1 MKKVFGNTSGLKA
14 AQLNDI
20 ETLYRCKIPPE
31 SVASPQLVEAL
42 CRLSHDIRR
51 QIGVLAERSG
61 KIAYVVIGD
70 HKSIMLPD
78 TSDYP
83 APPGRLKGLRYIHTH
98 LKEEPLTQD
107 DLTDLALLRLD
118 LIAAITLKADGFPG
132 LLHLAV
138 LSPDPFRTTPCRV
151 YPPMEP
157 GGVGFHSL
165 ELIKSIET
173 ELSKKTALHDVD
185 SGVER
190 AILISVTAFSQKSR
204 AAASI
209 TELAELA
216 RSSDIQ
222 VLDTVIQYRKKI
234 DPRFLLGMGKLEDL
248 SILAM
253 QQGATLIIFDQEM
266 SPSQVKAIT
275 DRIDIKVIDRTQ
287 LILDIFA
294 RRAKTSEGK
303 LQVELAQLQYMLPR
317 LIQQNTA
324 LSRLA
329 GGIGGRGPGE
339 TKLEMDRRKIR
350 DRITHIEKALEQVKK
365 QRHLQK
371 SRREK
376 KGLPVISIIGYTN
389 AGKSTLLNTLT
400 KSQVLAEN
408 RLFATLD
415 PSSRRMRFPRDIEVI
430 ITDTVGFIKDL
441 PKELRVSFGATLEE
455 LESADLLLHV
465 IDSSNPDC
473 QSQIQSVRKIL
484 EDLKI
489 DGIETIHVLNKMD
502 LTDPDTLSG
511 LMAETGGIPVSAKKA
526 STLQPLVDKITVFI
540 EKAAR
545 RIPAA

>member
-185 SGVER
+185 SGMER
-190 AILISVTAFSQKSR
+190 AILISVTAFSQKGR

-389 AGKSTLLNTLT
+389 AGKSTLLNALT

-455 LESADLLLHV
+455 LENADLLLHV

-484 EDLKI
+484 EDLKV

-526 STLQPLVDKITVFI
+526 STLQPLVDKMTGFI

>member
-151 YPPMEP
+151 YPPLEP

-389 AGKSTLLNTLT
+389 AGKSTLLNALT

-455 LESADLLLHV
+455 LENADLLLHV

-473 QSQIQSVRKIL
+473 QSQNQSVRKIL
-484 EDLKI
+484 EDLKV

-526 STLQPLVDKITVFI
+526 STLQPLVDKMTGFI

>member
-185 SGVER
+185 SGMER
-190 AILISVTAFSQKSR
+190 AILISVTAFSQKGR

-294 RRAKTSEGK
+294 RRAKP
-303 LQVELAQLQYMLPR
+303 V
-317 LIQQNTA
+317 
-324 LSRLA
+324 
-329 GGIGGRGPGE
+329 
-339 TKLEMDRRKIR
+339 
-350 DRITHIEKALEQVKK
+350 KA
-365 QRHLQK
+365 
-371 SRREK
+371 
-376 KGLPVISIIGYTN
+376 
-389 AGKSTLLNTLT
+389 
-400 KSQVLAEN
+400 
-408 RLFATLD
+408 
-415 PSSRRMRFPRDIEVI
+415 SSRWNWPN
-430 ITDTVGFIKDL
+430 
-441 PKELRVSFGATLEE
+441 
-455 LESADLLLHV
+455 
-465 IDSSNPDC
+465 SSICC
-473 QSQIQSVRKIL
+473 Q
-484 EDLKI
+484 
-489 DGIETIHVLNKMD
+489 G
-502 LTDPDTLSG
+502 
-511 LMAETGGIPVSAKKA
+511 
-526 STLQPLVDKITVFI
+526 
-540 EKAAR
+540 
-545 RIPAA
+545 